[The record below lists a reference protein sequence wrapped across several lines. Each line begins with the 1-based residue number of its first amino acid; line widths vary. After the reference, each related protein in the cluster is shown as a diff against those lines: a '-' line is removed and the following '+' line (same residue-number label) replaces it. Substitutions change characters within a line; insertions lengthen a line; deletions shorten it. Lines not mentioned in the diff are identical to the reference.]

1 MSAVKIALLFVEA
14 INSANIEMLAGLM
27 TEDHAFIDADGSEHS
42 GSQKMRVGW
51 QDYFS
56 IVPDFKIKINDHFE
70 RENIVVLIG
79 TAEGTFI
86 DNGKIKA
93 ENHWKVPAAWRVN
106 ISNNKVMIWQLF
118 TNQEPMIK
126 IYNRIHSPNK
136 RFNPA
141 KPDADR

>member
-79 TAEGTFI
+79 TAEGT
-86 DNGKIKA
+86 
-93 ENHWKVPAAWRVN
+93 
-106 ISNNKVMIWQLF
+106 
-118 TNQEPMIK
+118 MIK

-136 RFNPA
+136 RFNQA
-141 KPDADR
+141 APDADR

>member
-1 MSAVKIALLFVEA
+1 MSAAKIALLFVEA

-27 TEDHAFIDADGSEHS
+27 TEDHTFIDADGSEHS

-70 RENIVVLIG
+70 RENIAILIG

-86 DNGKIKA
+86 ENGKIKT

-126 IYNRIHSPNK
+126 IYNRIHQP
-136 RFNPA
+136 
-141 KPDADR
+141 